1 MCVLG
6 RCLNLLKPEIGAIAK
21 RFPSTI
27 VSDPDVVEYAAGVS
41 VWGRGFICLVVA
53 VQFVYR
59 PGFWYYGG
67 HIEYAFLLVPLV
79 TLNGLVHYRLL
90 TNRSVTWRWLLL
102 LSAMYV
108 VLATGGII
116 FQRGFEGFLSL
127 AYYPALAL
135 FVVFFTSLWLGL
147 AWTTMTAV
155 VYTLVCLTVGLGLD
169 LVAGD
174 EKELLAGLAAMYA
187 IVLYVSLITRFERI
201 KRQAAVER
209 ERELQ
214 RERIELS
221 QAIHDTTAQS
231 AYMIGQGIDAAK
243 QVAGDSNEE
252 HTARLE
258 ATSRLAKTAIWQLR
272 HPIDMGRI
280 FDGRELGWTL
290 DSHVATF
297 TSVTSVSTELT
308 QNGVAPPLSIEA
320 RSLLFTIAHNALT
333 NAFRHAEA
341 SRVLTELDFGQGELR
356 LSVSDDGVGLPD
368 NYEERGH
375 GFANMRTYAERLGGR
390 LIVEPRG
397 PVGGASVTCVM
408 PLGRGE
414 REG

>member
-1 MCVLG
+1 M
-6 RCLNLLKPEIGAIAK
+6 LKADIGAITK
-21 RFPSTI
+21 RFSSTI
-27 VSDPDVVEYAAGVS
+27 LSDPDVVQYAAGVS
-41 VWGRGFICLVVA
+41 VWGRWFVWLVTV

-59 PGFWYYGG
+59 PGFWYYEG
-67 HIEYAFLLVPLV
+67 HFEYLFLLVPVV

-102 LSAMYV
+102 LSAMDM
-108 VLATGGII
+108 VLATIGVIL
-116 FQRGFEGFLSL
+116 QRGFEGFLFL

-135 FVVFFTSLWLGL
+135 FVVVFPSMWLGL
-147 AWTTMTAV
+147 AWTTMTAA
-155 VYTLVCLTVGLGLD
+155 VYTIVCLRVGLGLD

-174 EKELLAGLAAMYA
+174 EKELLARLAAMYA
-187 IVLYVSLITRFERI
+187 IVLYVSLIARFERTR
-201 KRQAAVER
+201 RQAAVER
-209 ERELQ
+209 QRHLQ

-221 QAIHDTTAQS
+221 QTIHDTTAQS
-231 AYMIGQGIDAAK
+231 AYLIGLGIDAAK

-252 HTARLE
+252 LTARLE
-258 ATSRLAKTAIWQLR
+258 ATSRLSKTAMWQLR

-297 TSVTSVSTELT
+297 RSITSVSAELT
-308 QNGVAPPLSIEA
+308 QNGVEPPLSIEA

-341 SRVLTELDFGQGELR
+341 SRALVELDFGRDEIR

-368 NYEERGH
+368 DYEERGQ
-375 GFANMRTYAERLGGR
+375 GFANMRAYAGRLGGR

-397 PVGGASVTCVM
+397 PDGGASVTCVM
-408 PLGRGE
+408 PLSRGGK
-414 REG
+414 EG